1 MSERPFLPSR
11 LCLARDLTGASQTEV
26 AERAE
31 LTPAALSQFESG
43 KARPSGATVV
53 RLSEVL
59 GVPVG
64 FFQLP
69 LLDTH
74 AGFFRS
80 LRRTGVADRRRARA
94 IAHIAHDLATCC
106 DATVQTPT
114 PDVPRL
120 LLEDFTVADSVEPER
135 IAAEVR
141 TTWGMPAGPI
151 PDVVALLELHGI
163 VVIRLPLAST
173 DVDAF
178 SLPFADRPIIVLGAE
193 KDDRARSRFDAAHEL
208 GHLVMH
214 AEQIWGTPEVE
225 HQAHRFAAA
234 FLMPSDDIYDQL
246 PHRPEWPQLF
256 TLKRQWQ
263 VSLAAL
269 LMRARTLGRMNNSN
283 YLAAV
288 KAASARGWRRVEP
301 VPLGRP
307 EQPHLLQQ
315 LLEAPNAHQCRAL
328 LPELVVESLARAAAA

>member
-1 MSERPFLPSR
+1 MASALANICSCGTQVPPARPSKGSQSDRPRTEAPCSPDVERAPLPPVSA
-11 LCLARDLTGASQTEV
+11 LPARDLTGASQTEV

-193 KDDRARSRFDAAHEL
+193 KDDRARSRFDA
-208 GHLVMH
+208 G
-214 AEQIWGTPEVE
+214 
-225 HQAHRFAAA
+225 
-234 FLMPSDDIYDQL
+234 
-246 PHRPEWPQLF
+246 
-256 TLKRQWQ
+256 
-263 VSLAAL
+263 
-269 LMRARTLGRMNNSN
+269 ARTWPSRH
-283 YLAAV
+283 
-288 KAASARGWRRVEP
+288 AR
-301 VPLGRP
+301 
-307 EQPHLLQQ
+307 
-315 LLEAPNAHQCRAL
+315 
-328 LPELVVESLARAAAA
+328 